1 MADSEGRAIKSELA
15 SRAKDK
21 KDDEADVPFDRIK
34 DPVKYT
40 RELMSAA
47 DCARVGRGTFTRTN
61 PADVYGEGSMSG
73 MAPLSVGDSSLKARY
88 DEFIHRHKT
97 ENDSEFSNLPGFGKR
112 RRDSGSDDED
122 LGLEAKREIE
132 IEDELDGKM
141 EDPNKEQREILA
153 RAIKE
158 EQLRLVSITKPNL
171 TLKL

>member
-47 DCARVGRGTFTRTN
+47 DCARVGRGKFARTN

-73 MAPLSVGDSSLKARY
+73 MAPLSVGDRIGLKNFF
-88 DEFIHRHKT
+88 EL
-97 ENDSEFSNLPGFGKR
+97 SV
-112 RRDSGSDDED
+112 
-122 LGLEAKREIE
+122 EAKM
-132 IEDELDGKM
+132 D
-141 EDPNKEQREILA
+141 
-153 RAIKE
+153 
-158 EQLRLVSITKPNL
+158 
-171 TLKL
+171 